1 MDFQNKKCSL
11 EDHQNI
17 DAIKYCQEC
26 NVYLCNKCEQFHGK
40 LCKNHHTYPLDK
52 NLKEIFTGFC
62 KEENH
67 NKELNYFCKNHNV
80 LCCTSCISKIE
91 TRGNGKHS
99 KCDVCDISE
108 ICDEKKKTLG
118 NNIKKLDDLSKLFD
132 TLVNDLKKIFEE
144 IEKNKDSVKLE
155 IQNMFTKIRT
165 ELNKRED
172 QLMLEVDEIFDKK
185 FNNKN
190 VNNVLKETKF
200 PEKIKTFLEKGKIA
214 EKDWDKTQNK
224 NVLINDC
231 VNIENTIAK
240 IDEMNKSLEKS
251 QKQDKKLY
259 FYSQSNEMMSFIN
272 NYGTLN
278 NLQRINQQEVNI
290 NIDDFNPGNLTCVK
304 QIASN
309 FGNCTN
315 YCVDCVCFFIS
326 KNKEH
331 VLGYID
337 NSYKTII
344 FWDINDNKELKKFN
358 NAHSNSIC
366 TIKYYP
372 YNNYDMILS
381 CSYNYDIK
389 IWNYNEQSN
398 ILTIS
403 NIRDYNNSNGYQ
415 VYTSCIILEPN
426 DFKIFCVGRYSSSG
440 DYIKM
445 YNSNGSF
452 NKNIGNY
459 DAYRHYIDSSEV
471 NGKKY
476 LIAGGNKGVQ
486 VFNYPELTEY
496 NNFNEN
502 NDTNYHNYA
511 KIVKINNNYNLIDVG
526 SFNHIKIWDFINKNL
541 ICKINSDTTNQLE
554 GFVVINDSYLIIGSC
569 DKNIK
574 IFDIQN
580 KYFIKNIT
588 KHTSDVIGIKSVKD
602 KNGNDFIVSYSQ
614 DKNIYLWRFK

>member
-1 MDFQNKKCSL
+1 MSLRKK
-11 EDHQNI
+11 
-17 DAIKYCQEC
+17 
-26 NVYLCNKCEQFHGK
+26 
-40 LCKNHHTYPLDK
+40 
-52 NLKEIFTGFC
+52 
-62 KEENH
+62 
-67 NKELNYFCKNHNV
+67 
-80 LCCTSCISKIE
+80 
-91 TRGNGKHS
+91 
-99 KCDVCDISE
+99 
-108 ICDEKKKTLG
+108 
-118 NNIKKLDDLSKLFD
+118 
-132 TLVNDLKKIFEE
+132 
-144 IEKNKDSVKLE
+144 
-155 IQNMFTKIRT
+155 
-165 ELNKRED
+165 
-172 QLMLEVDEIFDKK
+172 
-185 FNNKN
+185 
-190 VNNVLKETKF
+190 KF

-214 EKDWDKTQNK
+214 EKDWDKTENK

-231 VNIENTIAK
+231 INIENTIDK

-251 QKQDKKLY
+251 QKQNKKLY
-259 FYSQSNEMMSFIN
+259 FYSQSDEMMSFIN
-272 NYGTLN
+272 NYGTVNDLEK
-278 NLQRINQQEVNI
+278 INQQEVNI
-290 NIDDFNPGNLTCVK
+290 YIDDFNPGNLTCVK
-304 QIASN
+304 QISSN
-309 FGNCTN
+309 FGNYNN
-315 YCVDCVCFFIS
+315 YCIDCVCFFIS

-337 NSYKTII
+337 NSYTTII

-403 NIRDYNNSNGYQ
+403 NIRDYNNSNGYY
-415 VYTSCIILEPN
+415 VYSSCIIFEPN
-426 DFKIFCVGRYSSSG
+426 DFKIFCVGYYSSSG

-459 DAYRHYIDSSEV
+459 DADRYYIDSSEI

-511 KIVKINNNYNLIDVG
+511 KIVKKNNNYNLIDVG
-526 SFNHIKIWDFINKNL
+526 SFGHIKIWDFINKNL
-541 ICKINSDTTNQLE
+541 ICKINSDTTNDLE
-554 GFVVINDSYLIIGSC
+554 GFVVVNNSYLIIGSG
-569 DKNIK
+569 DNNIK

-580 KYFIKNIT
+580 KFFIKNIT
-588 KHTSDVIGIKSVKD
+588 KHTSTVTGIKSVKD
-602 KNGNDFIVSYSQ
+602 KNGNDFIVSCGR
-614 DKNIYLWRFK
+614 DNNIYLWSFK